1 MVLAQSSFWQRRIWW
16 LTAALGVI
24 VTSLAGVLIV
34 AALQTPNEE
43 NWLLS
48 AAILCALPWSLI
60 LLTLDQA
67 PGFAERA
74 GFFVV
79 GGVCLNVALLW
90 FVWLGIAAYRRR
102 HEDPPKSLGA

>member
-1 MVLAQSSFWQRRIWW
+1 MAFGVTVTALASVL
-16 LTAALGVI
+16 V
-24 VTSLAGVLIV
+24 V

-43 NWLLS
+43 SGLLS

-102 HEDPPKSLGA
+102 HQRESKGVGA

>member
-1 MVLAQSSFWQRRIWW
+1 MVLAQSSFWHRRLWW
-16 LTAALGVI
+16 LTVALGV
-24 VTSLAGVLIV
+24 TLTALAGVLVV

-43 NWLLS
+43 SWWLS
-48 AAILCALPWSLI
+48 AAILCALPWSLV

-90 FVWLGIAAYRRR
+90 FVWLGISAYRRR
-102 HEDPPKSLGA
+102 HAGASKNLGI

>member
-1 MVLAQSSFWQRRIWW
+1 MVLAQSPFWQRRNWW
-16 LTAALGVI
+16 LTVALGVS
-24 VTSLAGVLIV
+24 VTALVGVLVV
-34 AALQTPNEE
+34 AALLTPNEE
-43 NWLLS
+43 SWLLS
-48 AAILCALPWSLI
+48 AAILCALSWSLV

-90 FVWLGIAAYRRR
+90 FVWRCVAAYRRR
-102 HEDPPKSLGA
+102 TVFQ